1 MKITVVGVG
10 LIGGSFALAARRRV
24 GAHVRGVGPEAD
36 QALELELI
44 DEACPGL
51 ETSLID
57 AEFVVVA
64 VPADRLVEVTEQ
76 VLAAA
81 PLDCAIT
88 DVGSIKR
95 QVVDAAARD
104 QRFVGGHPLA
114 GSANSGVVNA
124 REDLFDEA
132 TWYLTPTEITSGV
145 MLERVHNLLS
155 AIGAKPTIVGV
166 DDHDRMMA
174 AVSQLPHV
182 LANVLVLQADA
193 ALEERRIPVTGPS
206 FRDATR
212 VAGANP
218 EMWTAI
224 YLANQAAL
232 VEELDGTIERLT
244 AARAAISGGDAA
256 WLTEWQLLA
265 AERREALTEAGL
277 SGGILAELRV
287 PVPNRPGVLA
297 QIALGLC
304 EADINIVDMALSPS
318 PDGQEGVV
326 ALWVAEGSAA
336 EASQCLD
343 KLGLPVL

>member
-1 MKITVVGVG
+1 
-10 LIGGSFALAARRRV
+10 
-24 GAHVRGVGPEAD
+24 
-36 QALELELI
+36 
-44 DEACPGL
+44 
-51 ETSLID
+51 
-57 AEFVVVA
+57 
-64 VPADRLVEVTEQ
+64 
-76 VLAAA
+76 
-81 PLDCAIT
+81 
-88 DVGSIKR
+88 
-95 QVVDAAARD
+95 
-104 QRFVGGHPLA
+104 
-114 GSANSGVVNA
+114 
-124 REDLFDEA
+124 
-132 TWYLTPTEITSGV
+132 

-277 SGGILAELRV
+277 SGGVLAELRV

>member
-51 ETSLID
+51 ETSLIEAD
-57 AEFVVVA
+57 VVVVA

-193 ALEERRIPVTGPS
+193 ALEERKIPVTGPS

-224 YLANQAAL
+224 YIANKAAL
-232 VEELDGTIERLT
+232 VEELDGAIERLT
-244 AARAAISGGDAA
+244 AARAAISGG
-256 WLTEWQLLA
+256 
-265 AERREALTEAGL
+265 G
-277 SGGILAELRV
+277 
-287 PVPNRPGVLA
+287 
-297 QIALGLC
+297 
-304 EADINIVDMALSPS
+304 
-318 PDGQEGVV
+318 
-326 ALWVAEGSAA
+326 
-336 EASQCLD
+336 ASS
-343 KLGLPVL
+343 K